1 MKKMDEIMEL
11 LTEEIDGFNRSINKL
26 ENLSK
31 NLQDLKIKADSSSIK
46 YLLKEH
52 LKDERRS
59 LEGYKD
65 VIKEM
70 DKKLKGA
77 RLTPDWLAAF
87 FCIAVVISVLSISYF
102 GHHFIQFKEREKVV
116 FAKGKKKAIFE
127 LRGYF
132 DDHPI
137 IYRDFQKWARK
148 QDSISNKK

>member
-1 MKKMDEIMEL
+1 MKKMEEIMEL
-11 LTEEIDGFNRSINKL
+11 LTEEIEGFNRSIKKL

-31 NLQDLKIKADSSSIK
+31 NLQNLKVKADSSSIK

-59 LEGYKD
+59 LERYKD

-70 DKKLKGA
+70 DKKLKAA

-87 FCIAVVISVLSISYF
+87 FCIAVVVSVLSISYF
-102 GHHFIQFKEREKVV
+102 GHHFIQFKDWEKEV
-116 FAKGKKKAIFE
+116 FVEGKKEAFSE

-137 IYRDFQKWARK
+137 IYKDFQKWARK
-148 QDSISNKK
+148 QDSIPDKK